1 MTFSVKLDFSD
12 FERKA
17 AELSAAADQIPY
29 SLSRALN
36 QAAEDAQSV
45 LILSTWPKSVH
56 VRNASFLRA
65 ALRRINSTKHNLQVE
80 VFDQLHR
87 GNLQKHAIGGTK
99 SPKGAHLA
107 VPIDVSLGS
116 SGVRKSDRPA
126 ALIART
132 PRRALRITRRGI
144 LVGKVGRLHLK
155 YALRSSIPIPADTPF
170 YEDFETAM
178 RNGMRT
184 AFPVWLKK
192 AMQTRRR

>member
-1 MTFSVKLDFSD
+1 MTFSIKLDFSE

-17 AELSAAADQIPY
+17 AELSAAADQIPFA
-29 SLSRALN
+29 LSRALN
-36 QAAEDAQSV
+36 QAAEDAQTV
-45 LILSTWPKSVH
+45 LIVSTWPKSVN
-56 VRNASFLRA
+56 VRNASFMRA
-65 ALRRINSTKHNLQVE
+65 ALRRINSTRHNLTVE
-80 VFDQLHR
+80 VYDSLHR
-87 GNLQKHAIGGTK
+87 ANLQKHAIGGTK

-144 LVGKVGRLHLK
+144 FVGKGGRLHLK

-184 AFPVWLKK
+184 AFPFWLKK

>member
-1 MTFSVKLDFSD
+1 
-12 FERKA
+12 
-17 AELSAAADQIPY
+17 
-29 SLSRALN
+29 
-36 QAAEDAQSV
+36 
-45 LILSTWPKSVH
+45 
-56 VRNASFLRA
+56 VRNASFMRA
-65 ALRRINSTKHNLQVE
+65 ALRRINSTKHNLTVE
-80 VFDQLHR
+80 VYDALHR
-87 GNLQKHAIGGTK
+87 GHLKEHAIGGTK
-99 SPKGAHLA
+99 TPKGGHLA

-116 SGVRKSDRPA
+116 SGVRKSDRPS

-144 LVGKVGRLHLK
+144 FVGKGGKLHLK

-170 YEDFETAM
+170 YEEFETAM